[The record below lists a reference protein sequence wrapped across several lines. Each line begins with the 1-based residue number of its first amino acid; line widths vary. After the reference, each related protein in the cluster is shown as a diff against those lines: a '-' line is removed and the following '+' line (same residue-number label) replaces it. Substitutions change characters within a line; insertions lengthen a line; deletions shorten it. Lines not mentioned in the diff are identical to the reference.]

1 MRRMFTMK
9 VQDISK
15 DTTEMAKT
23 CQVQFTAISL
33 TKLAKVF
40 TPITPFHSLT
50 PFRKARLLFPTRLVV
65 IINTWG
71 SIAITQEEFGNPL
84 LLLLTQLIK
93 SSMVTII
100 NRATSEMT
108 LHSTT
113 QREIVTV
120 LHIIEKVLDSPSPS
134 VFSGID
140 Y

>member
-1 MRRMFTMK
+1 MRRMFTVK
-9 VQDISK
+9 VRNIGK
-15 DTTEMAKT
+15 DTTEMGKA

-33 TKLAKVF
+33 TKRAKVF

-50 PFRKARLLFPTRLVV
+50 PFRKARLLFPARLVV

-71 SIAITQEEFGNPL
+71 SIAITLEEFVNPL
-84 LLLLTQLIK
+84 LFVLTQFIK

-100 NRATSEMT
+100 NKATSEMT

-113 QREIVTV
+113 QREIITV
-120 LHIIEKVLDSPSPS
+120 LHIIEKVQESPSPS
-134 VFSGID
+134 VFSSID